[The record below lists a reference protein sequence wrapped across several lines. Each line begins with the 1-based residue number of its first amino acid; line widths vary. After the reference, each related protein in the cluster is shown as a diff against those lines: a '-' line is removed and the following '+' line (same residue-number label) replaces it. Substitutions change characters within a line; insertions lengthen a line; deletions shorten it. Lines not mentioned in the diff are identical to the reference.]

1 VAEWLKARD
10 RKSLEAIPEVQIF
23 PCPPKNGRALRAIV
37 IGRNAKGSLQTHHE
51 AIERP
56 EHGHQ
61 KYGAREKKSFTRV
74 ISAEVAQAHAGK

>member
-1 VAEWLKARD
+1 LLGKQNCGGLAG
-10 RKSLEAIPEVQIF
+10 SS
-23 PCPPKNGRALRAIV
+23 KNYRIGRALRAIV